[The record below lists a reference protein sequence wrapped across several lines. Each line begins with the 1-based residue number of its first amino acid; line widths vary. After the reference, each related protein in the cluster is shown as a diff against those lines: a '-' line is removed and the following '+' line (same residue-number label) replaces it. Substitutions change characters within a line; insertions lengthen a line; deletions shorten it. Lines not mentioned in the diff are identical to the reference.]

1 MENRVISL
9 LVIALIMC
17 YGLSAAVG
25 FYRDED
31 WGKQREDPDQE
42 QEEQE
47 QEAMMG
53 DEDWFLLQNSK
64 QVVKTRA
71 GEMRVVKSVGGRI
84 VDKPMHIGFIT
95 MEPKSLFVPQY
106 MDSSLIL
113 FVHSGEAKVGL
124 IYRDELGERR
134 LRAGD
139 VYRIPAGSPF
149 YLVNTG
155 EGQRLHII
163 CSVDTSESLG
173 MGTLQSFY
181 IGGGYNPAS
190 VLAGFDQE
198 ILESAFNVT
207 SSELSDFLSRQ
218 QDGPIVYVT
227 DSPHPPS
234 LWSRFLE
241 LKEHDRLQ
249 NMKKMVG
256 FTKEPDHQEEDQS
269 LAWSWRK
276 LLNSVFGSNDKRR
289 DDPDTYKG
297 KGKSHDA
304 YNLFKRSADF
314 KNDYGWSKALDE
326 SDYSPLKDSGVGV
339 FLVNLSAGS
348 MMAPHVNPI
357 ATEYGI
363 VLRGSGTIQIVFPN
377 GTSAMNTKVQE
388 GDVFWV
394 PRYFP
399 FCQIASRTGPLEFFG
414 FTTSARKN
422 RPQFLVGASSVLRE
436 LRGPELAAAFGVNE
450 DRLSRIVHAQRES
463 VILPSV
469 QAAPPYKGEEREP
482 TPEEETGKQTPYK
495 EDERRQEDTRRREDK
510 REQSAEE
517 DERRQPP
524 YKEDERQQSQQEK
537 QRRQPPYGE
546 GDVMFQRLPKVIKSF
561 GNEMVMGFD

>member
-1 MENRVISL
+1 MGNRVISL
-9 LVIALIMC
+9 LVIALVLC
-17 YGLSAAVG
+17 YSLSKAVG
-25 FYRDED
+25 YRDED
-31 WGKQREDPDQE
+31 WGRQREDPDQE

-47 QEAMMG
+47 HEAMMG

-64 QVVKTRA
+64 QVVKTKA
-71 GEMRVVKSVGGRI
+71 GEMRVVKSVRGRI

-113 FVHSGEAKVGL
+113 FVQSGEAKVGL
-124 IYRDELGERR
+124 IYKDQLGERR
-134 LRAGD
+134 LRPGD

-149 YLVNTG
+149 YLVNTA

-218 QDGPIVYVT
+218 QDGPIVYLT

-241 LKEHDRLQ
+241 LKEQDRLQ
-249 NMKKMVG
+249 KMKRMMG
-256 FTKEPDHQEEDQS
+256 NTKEPEHDEEEQT

-276 LLNSVFGSNDKRR
+276 LLNSMFGSNGKRR
-289 DDPDTYKG
+289 DDDTDAYKG
-297 KGKSHDA
+297 KGKSPDA

-314 KNDYGWSKALDE
+314 RNDYGWSKALDE
-326 SDYSPLKDSGVGV
+326 SDYSPLKDSGIGV

-357 ATEYGI
+357 ATEYGV
-363 VLRGSGTIQIVFPN
+363 VLKGSGTIQIVFPN
-377 GTSAMNTKVQE
+377 GTSAMNTKVQQ

-399 FCQIASRTGPLEFFG
+399 FCQIASRVGPFEFFG

-469 QAAPPYKGEEREP
+469 QASTPYMGGE
-482 TPEEETGKQTPYK
+482 TEETPVEEAGKRTPYK
-495 EDERRQEDTRRREDK
+495 EDERRQEGERWRQDE
-510 REQSAEE
+510 REQPAEE
-517 DERRQPP
+517 DERRQSQR
-524 YKEDERQQSQQEK
+524 ERQRK
-537 QRRQPPYGE
+537 QPPLGE
-546 GDVMFQRLPKVIKSF
+546 GDDMFQGIPKVIKSF
-561 GNEMVMGFD
+561 GKEIVMGFD

>member
-1 MENRVISL
+1 MGNRVISL
-9 LVIALIMC
+9 LVIALVMC
-17 YGLSAAVG
+17 YGLSKAVG
-25 FYRDED
+25 YRDED

-47 QEAMMG
+47 HEAMMG
-53 DEDWFLLQNSK
+53 DEDWFLLGKSK
-64 QVVKTRA
+64 QVVKTKA

-84 VDKPMHIGFIT
+84 VDNPMHIGFIT

-113 FVHSGEAKVGL
+113 FVRSGEAKVGL
-124 IYRDELGERR
+124 IYKDELGERR

-139 VYRIPAGSPF
+139 VYRIPAGSAF

-155 EGQRLHII
+155 EGQRIHII

-190 VLAGFDQE
+190 VLAGFDPE

-207 SSELSDFLSRQ
+207 STELSDFLSRQ

-234 LWSRFLE
+234 LWSKFLE
-241 LKEHDRLQ
+241 LKEPDRLQ
-249 NMKKMVG
+249 KMKRMVG
-256 FTKEPDHQEEDQS
+256 YTEEPEHHEDEQIQ
-269 LAWSWRK
+269 AWSWRK
-276 LLNSVFGSNDKRR
+276 LLNSVFKRR
-289 DDPDTYKG
+289 DDDPDAFKG

-326 SDYSPLKDSGVGV
+326 SDYSPLKDSGIGV

-357 ATEYGI
+357 ATEYGV

-399 FCQIASRTGPLEFFG
+399 FCQIASRTGPFEFFG

-436 LRGPELAAAFGVNE
+436 LRGTELAAAFGVNE

-469 QAAPPYKGEEREP
+469 QASTPYTGHERKE
-482 TPEEETGKQTPYK
+482 TPEEEAGRRTTPYK
-495 EDERRQEDTRRREDK
+495 EDERRRRQDEREK
-510 REQSAEE
+510 PAEE
-517 DERRQPP
+517 DERRQPR
-524 YKEDERQQSQQEK
+524 YREDKRQQSPQER

-546 GDVMFQRLPKVIKSF
+546 GDVISQRLPKVIRSL